1 MTLSRFSPEQRRT
14 MIMDIAREKGRLLVE
29 DLVRELSASSET
41 IRRDLNHLA
50 AAGALRKFHGGAC
63 LPSLADET
71 PFSIRMSEQI
81 SGKRGIARAAAR
93 LFTNGDTI
101 FIDTGTTTL
110 FFAEELALFRNLS
123 VVTNSS
129 AIAARLSGS
138 GNNVF
143 LLGGFYQAD
152 AGETI
157 GPTTIQ
163 QIASFH
169 ASHAVLTIGA
179 IHPKNGVMDF
189 SLDEAQVARAMIE
202 HADHVTVI
210 ADRSKVGRGA
220 FGTVCTLD
228 AIDRFVT
235 DVRPGPAMTEALLQ
249 AGVEIIVA
257 D

>member
-1 MTLSRFSPEQRRT
+1 MANLTFALRSGRRVGVTTLGDP
-14 MIMDIAREKGRLLVE
+14 
-29 DLVRELSASSET
+29 SASRVVVFCHPAPGSSVFDPDPDASADHDVH
-41 IRRDLNHLA
+41 IVALDRPGYGSSDPWP
-50 AAGALRKFHGGAC
+50 AGTW
-63 LPSLADET
+63 P
-71 PFSIRMSEQI
+71 
-81 SGKRGIARAAAR
+81 GIARAAAR

-110 FFAEELALFRNLS
+110 FFAEELAHFRNLS

>member
-1 MTLSRFSPEQRRT
+1 MTLSRFTPEHRRT
-14 MIMDIAREKGRLLVE
+14 MIMDIARERGRLLVE
-29 DLVRELSASSET
+29 DLVQEFSASSET

-63 LPSLADET
+63 LPSLVDET

-81 SGKRGIARAAAR
+81 SGKRAIARAAAR
-93 LFTNGDTI
+93 LFTNGDSL

-110 FFAEELALFRNLS
+110 FLAEELVHLSNLS

-129 AIAARLSGS
+129 TIAAALSGN
-138 GNNVF
+138 GNTIFV
-143 LLGGFYQAD
+143 LGGLYQAD

-157 GPTTIQ
+157 GPATIE
-163 QIASFH
+163 QIGRFH

-189 SLDEAQVARAMIE
+189 SLGEAQVARAMIE

-220 FGTVCTLD
+220 FGKVCTLET
-228 AIDRFVT
+228 IDRFIT
-235 DVRPGPAMTEALLQ
+235 DIAPAPDMTQALLD
-249 AGVEIIVA
+249 AGVELVVA